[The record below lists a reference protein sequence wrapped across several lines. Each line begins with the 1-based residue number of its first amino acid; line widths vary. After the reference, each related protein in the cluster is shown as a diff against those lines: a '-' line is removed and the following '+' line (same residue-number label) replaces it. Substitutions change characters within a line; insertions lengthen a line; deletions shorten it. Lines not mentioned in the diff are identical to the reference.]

1 MNYKLTLSDTQHLEN
16 RKDVVRRQR
25 NKKLQQSDYTQL
37 SDSPLSESKKAEW
50 VLYRQ
55 LLRDLPSTI
64 ISLNPDKTITF
75 SWPQEPSQAYRIN
88 YAHQNGTTYHSITA
102 DTQVRQNAQWN
113 HLAFT
118 RDANGTGVKVYLN
131 GEVLAHGTTATET
144 ITINIAA
151 DHTSYVVNFDVATF
165 NIGDILGLSMTPS
178 TTPGDTI
185 ITSVW
190 EFDFAS

>member
-1 MNYKLTLSDTQHLEN
+1 MNYKLTLSDAQHLKN

-75 SWPQEPSQAYRIN
+75 SWPQEPS
-88 YAHQNGTTYHSITA
+88 
-102 DTQVRQNAQWN
+102 
-113 HLAFT
+113 
-118 RDANGTGVKVYLN
+118 
-131 GEVLAHGTTATET
+131 
-144 ITINIAA
+144 
-151 DHTSYVVNFDVATF
+151 
-165 NIGDILGLSMTPS
+165 
-178 TTPGDTI
+178 
-185 ITSVW
+185 
-190 EFDFAS
+190 